1 MAPLAS
7 GQTERQRKV
16 RLARARVTQKQ
27 HVLPALEKFAPRQLQ
42 HLGLVYGRDAQEL
55 ESVQALDHWEA
66 GLMDATLGGP
76 PRAVQQFQL
85 RHAQQVTRII
95 HARLRY
101 LPGLLD
107 VL

>member
-42 HLGLVYGRDAQEL
+42 HQDLDYGRDAQEL

-66 GLMDATLGGP
+66 GLIDAALGGP
-76 PRAVQQFQL
+76 PLAGQQFQL
-85 RHAQQVTRII
+85 RHAQPVTRLIY
-95 HARLRY
+95 AFVRA
-101 LPGLLD
+101 LPGPR
-107 VL
+107 